1 MGRYYQGDIE
11 GKFWFAIQSSEDA
24 NFFGCLG
31 EPRFLSYGFE
41 TEDLPNIEKGL
52 KECVEVL
59 GNNRIRNKLDKFFE
73 RKDGYN
79 DEMLMKEF
87 GWSKERVRY
96 LLTWYAR
103 ALLGE
108 QFRDSVKTQGH
119 CYFEAEL

>member
-1 MGRYYQGDIE
+1 MGRHYSGDIN
-11 GKFWFAIQSSEDA
+11 GKFWFAVQSSEDA
-24 NFFGCLG
+24 NFFGCVG
-31 EPRFLSYGFE
+31 EPRFLSYGFQ

-52 KECVEVL
+52 KECSQEL

-87 GWSKERVRY
+87 GWSKDRVQY
-96 LLTWYAR
+96 LLKWYAR

-108 QFRDSVKTQGH
+108 KIRDCVKEKEH

>member
-96 LLTWYAR
+96 LLTWYDR

-108 QFRDSVKTQGH
+108 QIRDSVKKQGH

>member
-73 RKDGYN
+73 RKDGFN
-79 DEMLMKEF
+79 DEMLLKEF

-108 QFRDSVKTQGH
+108 QIRDSVKKQGH

>member
-24 NFFGCLG
+24 NFLGCLG
-31 EPRFLSYGFE
+31 EPRFLSYGFQ
-41 TEDLPNIEKGL
+41 TDDLPTIEKGL

-108 QFRDSVKTQGH
+108 QIRDSVKKQGH

>member
-1 MGRYYQGDIE
+1 MGRHYSGDIN
-11 GKFWFAIQSSEDA
+11 GKFWFGVQSSEDA
-24 NFFGCLG
+24 NFFGCMG
-31 EPRFLSYGFE
+31 ETRFLSYGFQ

-73 RKDGYN
+73 RNNGYN

-87 GWSKERVRY
+87 GWSKDRVRY
-96 LLTWYAR
+96 LLEWYAR

-108 QFRDSVKTQGH
+108 QIRDCVKEKED
-119 CYFEAEL
+119 CYFEAEI

>member
-1 MGRYYQGDIE
+1 M
-11 GKFWFAIQSSEDA
+11 
-24 NFFGCLG
+24 G

-108 QFRDSVKTQGH
+108 QIRDSVKKQGH

>member
-59 GNNRIRNKLDKFFE
+59 GNNRRRNKLDKCFE

-108 QFRDSVKTQGH
+108 QIRDSVKKQGH